1 MKQMKEDS
9 DEFRKWKQQKDK
21 EVAQLM
27 QKDRKRQCE
36 IAKLQ
41 RQNERQQ
48 TVLKRKSEEV
58 QLNKQFVSP
67 KIPVTQIPVDL
78 YFLWGKNIH
87 RKIMEFEYCI
97 V

>member
-1 MKQMKEDS
+1 MKEDS

-58 QLNKQFVSP
+58 RLNKQLFVSP
-67 KIPVTQIPVDL
+67 KITVHFIS
-78 YFLWGKNIH
+78 LWGKIYIE
-87 RKIMEFEYCI
+87 K
-97 V
+97 

>member
-1 MKQMKEDS
+1 MQGLKQQRVKLMKQMKEDS

-58 QLNKQFVSP
+58 RLNKQFVSP
-67 KIPVTQIPVDL
+67 KITVQFIS
-78 YFLWGKNIH
+78 LWGKLFIE
-87 RKIMEFEYCI
+87 K
-97 V
+97 

>member
-58 QLNKQFVSP
+58 QLNRQSVCP
-67 KIPVTQIPVDL
+67 KIPVDFI
-78 YFLWGKNIH
+78 FLMGKNIH
-87 RKIMEFEYCI
+87 RKIMEFEY
-97 V
+97 

>member
-58 QLNKQFVSP
+58 QLNRQFVCP
-67 KIPVTQIPVDL
+67 KIPVDFI
-78 YFLWGKNIH
+78 FLMGEK
-87 RKIMEFEYCI
+87 YP
-97 V
+97 